1 MLNLPAERATRY
13 GPDAVGEI
21 ANMIA
26 GNFKNRIDNLSDR
39 CLLSTPTVV
48 VGMDYRCRALNE
60 MERQELWFRFENQP
74 LQVALEVQI

>member
-1 MLNLPAERATRY
+1 M
-13 GPDAVGEI
+13 GEI